1 MKCLLKDSFV
11 IITIYLSL
19 VPNIALAYIDPG
31 TGSIIIS
38 AIVFVLATIGYYIRF
53 VVQKIKEF
61 FSLLSTGVPGSVA
74 GLLKAQERFGRLS
87 RIEVMAPSIQLAD
100 DGFVIY
106 PQLADSLKRAFPRLR
121 QDPTARSLFYRQVE
135 LPGGGAQW
143 IAYQSGELLRQP
155 ELAQS
160 LKLISLKGTLAF
172 YEGKIDLVEAQKILN

>member
-61 FSLLSTGVPGSVA
+61 FN
-74 GLLKAQERFGRLS
+74 
-87 RIEVMAPSIQLAD
+87 
-100 DGFVIY
+100 
-106 PQLADSLKRAFPRLR
+106 
-121 QDPTARSLFYRQVE
+121 LFR
-135 LPGGGAQW
+135 
-143 IAYQSGELLRQP
+143 R
-155 ELAQS
+155 
-160 LKLISLKGTLAF
+160 K
-172 YEGKIDLVEAQKILN
+172 

>member
-61 FSLLSTGVPGSVA
+61 FSLFRR
-74 GLLKAQERFGRLS
+74 K
-87 RIEVMAPSIQLAD
+87 
-100 DGFVIY
+100 
-106 PQLADSLKRAFPRLR
+106 
-121 QDPTARSLFYRQVE
+121 
-135 LPGGGAQW
+135 
-143 IAYQSGELLRQP
+143 
-155 ELAQS
+155 
-160 LKLISLKGTLAF
+160 
-172 YEGKIDLVEAQKILN
+172 